1 MSVGAAVTGWGGALP
16 ANVVTN
22 QDYASRLDTTDAWIL
37 ERTGIRE
44 RRIGSTTGALSIE
57 AGRAAIEC
65 AGVAPSTIDLLVL
78 CTTTPDQTM
87 PANAVSVH
95 HALGLSGGAYDLN
108 AACAGFVYGLF
119 AGYGA
124 LATGALSRVLVIG
137 GDTMSTIVDQTERS
151 TAVLFG
157 DGAGAVVL
165 ESIPG
170 EDRFLS
176 WDLGVDGS
184 ARSILQADRGGFVSM
199 EGREVFR
206 RAVRMTVESAAVA
219 LERAKCTPD
228 DIAMFI
234 PHQANARII
243 EAAAQ
248 RIGISAAHTAVDVER
263 TGNTSAASIP
273 LALTDVADAGRL
285 HDGDLVL
292 MSGFGAGMSWAST
305 VIRWGF

>member
-22 QDYASRLDTTDAWIL
+22 QDYADRLDTTADWIL

-44 RRIGSTTGALSIE
+44 RRIGSTTGALSID
-57 AGRAAIEC
+57 AGRAAIER
-65 AGVAPSTIDLLVL
+65 AGVDPTTIELLVL

-137 GDTMSTIVDQTERS
+137 SDTMSTIVDQNERS

-184 ARSILQADRGGFVSM
+184 ARSILQADHGGFVTM
-199 EGREVFR
+199 EGKEVFR
-206 RAVRMTVESAAVA
+206 RAVRLTVESATLA
-219 LERAKCTPD
+219 LERAKCRPE

-234 PHQANARII
+234 PHQANVRII

-248 RIGISAAHTAVDVER
+248 RLGIAPAHTAVDMER
-263 TGNTSAASIP
+263 TGNTSAASVP
-273 LALTDVADAGRL
+273 LALTDVADSGRL
-285 HDGDLVL
+285 RQGDLVL
-292 MSGFGAGMSWAST
+292 LSGFGAGMSWAST
-305 VIRWGF
+305 VIRWGY

>member
-22 QDYASRLDTTDAWIL
+22 EDITTRLDTTSEWIV

-44 RRIGSTTGALSIE
+44 RRIGSTTGELSIE

-65 AGVAPSTIDLLVL
+65 AGVDPSMIDLLVL
-78 CTTTPDQTM
+78 CTTTPDQVM

-95 HALGLSGGAYDLN
+95 HALGLTGGAYDLN
-108 AACAGFVYGLF
+108 SACAGFVYGLF

-124 LATGALSRVLVIG
+124 LATGAVSRVLVIG
-137 GDTMSTIVDQTERS
+137 SDTLNSIVDQSDRS

-184 ARSILQADRGGFVSM
+184 ARSILQADRGGYLSM
-199 EGREVFR
+199 EGKEVFR
-206 RAVRMTVESAAVA
+206 RAVRLTVDSASLA
-219 LERAKCTPD
+219 LERAKCTPED
-228 DIAMFI
+228 VAMFI
-234 PHQANARII
+234 PHQANVRII

-248 RIGISAAHTAVDVER
+248 RIGIPAERTAVTMAK

-273 LALTDVADAGRL
+273 LALTEVVDSGRL

-292 MSGFGAGMSWAST
+292 LSGFGAGMSWGST
-305 VIRWGF
+305 VIKWGN

>member
-22 QDYASRLDTTDAWIL
+22 EDFATRLDTTSDWII

-44 RRIGSTTGALSIE
+44 RRIGSTTGELSIE

-65 AGVAPSTIDLLVL
+65 AGVDPSTIDLLVL
-78 CTTTPDQTM
+78 CTTTPDQVM

-95 HALGLSGGAYDLN
+95 HALGLTGGAYDLN
-108 AACAGFVYGLF
+108 SACAGFVYGLF

-124 LATGALSRVLVIG
+124 LATGAVSRVLVIG
-137 GDTMSTIVDQTERS
+137 SDTLNSIVDQSDRS

-184 ARSILQADRGGFVSM
+184 ARSILQADRGGYLSM
-199 EGREVFR
+199 EGKEVFR
-206 RAVRMTVESAAVA
+206 RAVRLTVDSASLA
-219 LERAKCTPD
+219 LERAKCTPE

-234 PHQANARII
+234 PHQANVRII

-248 RIGISAAHTAVDVER
+248 RIGIPAEHTAVTMAK

-273 LALTDVADAGRL
+273 LALTEVVDTGRL

-292 MSGFGAGMSWAST
+292 ISGFGAGMSWGST
-305 VIRWGF
+305 VIRWGY

>member
-1 MSVGAAVTGWGGALP
+1 MSVGAAITGWGGALP

-22 QDYASRLDTTDAWIL
+22 QDYASRLDTTEAWIV
-37 ERTGIRE
+37 ERTGIQE

-65 AGVAPSTIDLLVL
+65 AGIDPSTIGLLVL

-87 PANAVSVH
+87 PANAVDVH
-95 HALGLSGGAYDLN
+95 HSLGLSGGAYDLN

-124 LATGALSRVLVIG
+124 LATGAVSRVLVIG
-137 GDTMSTIVDQTERS
+137 ADTMSTIVDQTERS

-176 WDLGVDGS
+176 WDLRRGRVGSLDSPGRPRGLRDHGGQGGVPPRCS
-184 ARSILQADRGGFVSM
+184 PDRGLGKHCA
-199 EGREVFR
+199 
-206 RAVRMTVESAAVA
+206 RAGQVHR
-219 LERAKCTPD
+219 
-228 DIAMFI
+228 
-234 PHQANARII
+234 
-243 EAAAQ
+243 
-248 RIGISAAHTAVDVER
+248 G
-263 TGNTSAASIP
+263 
-273 LALTDVADAGRL
+273 
-285 HDGDLVL
+285 
-292 MSGFGAGMSWAST
+292 
-305 VIRWGF
+305 

>member
-22 QDYASRLDTTDAWIL
+22 EDFTTRLDTTSEWII

-44 RRIGSTTGALSIE
+44 RRIGGTTGELSIE

-65 AGVAPSTIDLLVL
+65 AGVDPSTIDLLVL
-78 CTTTPDQTM
+78 CTTTPDQVM
-87 PANAVSVH
+87 PANAVAVH
-95 HALGLSGGAYDLN
+95 HALGLTGGAYDLN
-108 AACAGFVYGLF
+108 SACAGFVYGLF

-124 LATGALSRVLVIG
+124 LATGAVSRVLVIG
-137 GDTMSTIVDQTERS
+137 SDTLNSIVDQSDRS

-184 ARSILQADRGGFVSM
+184 ARSILQADRGGYLSM
-199 EGREVFR
+199 EGKEVFR
-206 RAVRMTVESAAVA
+206 RAVRLTVDSASLA

-234 PHQANARII
+234 PHQANVRII

-248 RIGISAAHTAVDVER
+248 RIGIPAERTAVTMAK

-273 LALTDVADAGRL
+273 LALTEVVDAGRL

-292 MSGFGAGMSWAST
+292 LSGFGAGMSWGST
-305 VIRWGF
+305 VIRWGY

>member
-1 MSVGAAVTGWGGALP
+1 MSAGAAITGWGGALP

-22 QDYASRLDTTDAWIL
+22 QDYASRLDTTEAWIL

-44 RRIGSTTGALSIE
+44 RRIGSTTGELSIE
-57 AGRAAIEC
+57 AGRAAMEC
-65 AGVAPSTIDLLVL
+65 AGVDPSTIELLVL

-87 PANAVSVH
+87 PANAVDVH
-95 HALGLSGGAYDLN
+95 HSLGLSGGAYDLN

-124 LATGALSRVLVIG
+124 LATGAVSRVMVIG
-137 GDTMSTIVDQTERS
+137 ADTMSSIVDQTERS

-165 ESIPG
+165 ESIPD

-176 WDLGVDGS
+176 WDLGADGS
-184 ARSILQADRGGFVSM
+184 ARSILQADRGGYVTM

-206 RAVRMTVESAAVA
+206 RAVRLTVDSANIA

-234 PHQANARII
+234 PHQANVRII
-243 EAAAQ
+243 DAAAQ
-248 RIGISAAHTAVDVER
+248 RIGISPAHTAVAMER
-263 TGNTSAASIP
+263 TGNTSAGSIP

-285 HDGDLVL
+285 NDGDLVL
-292 MSGFGAGMSWAST
+292 LSGFGAGMSWAST

>member
-1 MSVGAAVTGWGGALP
+1 MSVGAAITGWGGALP
-16 ANVVTN
+16 ATVVTN
-22 QDYASRLDTTDAWIL
+22 DDFAGRLDTTAEWIT
-37 ERTGIRE
+37 ERTGIEE

-57 AGRAAIEC
+57 AGRAALEC
-65 AGVAPSTIDLLVL
+65 SGVDPSTIDLLVL

-87 PANAVSVH
+87 PANAVAVH

-124 LATGALSRVLVIG
+124 LATGAMSRVLVIG
-137 GDTMSTIVDQTERS
+137 SDTLTTIIDPSDRS

-157 DGAGAVVL
+157 DGSGAVVL

-184 ARSILQADRGGFVSM
+184 ARSILQADRGGYLTM

-206 RAVRMTVESAAVA
+206 RAVRLTVDSATVA

-234 PHQANARII
+234 PHQANLRII

-248 RIGISAAHTAVDVER
+248 RIGIPSDRTAVTVAR
-263 TGNTSAASIP
+263 TGNTSAASVP
-273 LALTDVADAGRL
+273 LALTEIADAGRL
-285 HDGDLVL
+285 QPDDLVL
-292 MSGFGAGMSWAST
+292 LSGFGAGMSWGST
-305 VIRWGF
+305 VIRWGS

>member
-1 MSVGAAVTGWGGALP
+1 MSVGAAITGWGGALP

-22 QDYASRLDTTDAWIL
+22 QDYADRLDTTEEWIL

-65 AGVAPSTIDLLVL
+65 AGIDQSTIELLVL

-95 HALGLSGGAYDLN
+95 HELGLSGGAYDLN

-124 LATGALSRVLVIG
+124 LATGAVSRVMVIG
-137 GDTMSTIVDQTERS
+137 SDTMTTIVDQSDRS

-157 DGAGAVVL
+157 DGAGAVIL
-165 ESIPG
+165 ESIAG

-176 WDLGVDGS
+176 WDLGVDGT
-184 ARSILQADRGGFVSM
+184 ARSILQADHGGYVTM
-199 EGREVFR
+199 EGKEVFR
-206 RAVRMTVESAAVA
+206 RAVRLTVESASIV
-219 LERAKCTPD
+219 LERAKCTPE

-234 PHQANARII
+234 PHQANLRII

-248 RIGISAAHTAVDVER
+248 RIGIPPEHTAVDVAR

-285 HDGDLVL
+285 HDGDLIL
-292 MSGFGAGMSWAST
+292 LSGFGAGMSWGST

>member
-22 QDYASRLDTTDAWIL
+22 QDFASRLDTTDAWIL

-57 AGRAAIEC
+57 AGREAIEC
-65 AGVAPSTIDLLVL
+65 AGVDPSTIELLVL

-184 ARSILQADRGGFVSM
+184 AQSILQADRGGFVSM

-206 RAVRMTVESAAVA
+206 RAVRMTVESAATA

-248 RIGISAAHTAVDVER
+248 RIGISSAHTAVDVER

-292 MSGFGAGMSWAST
+292 LSGFGAGMSWAST

>member
-22 QDYASRLDTTDAWIL
+22 QDYANRLDTTADWIL

-57 AGRAAIEC
+57 AGREAIEC
-65 AGVAPSTIDLLVL
+65 SGIDPSAIELLVL

-124 LATGALSRVLVIG
+124 LATGAVSRVMVIG
-137 GDTMSTIVDQTERS
+137 SDTLTTIVDQTDRS

-157 DGAGAVVL
+157 DGAGAVIL
-165 ESIPG
+165 ESIGG

-184 ARSILQADRGGFVSM
+184 ARSILQADRGGYLTM

-206 RAVRMTVESAAVA
+206 RAVRLTVESASIA

-234 PHQANARII
+234 PHQANLRII

-248 RIGISAAHTAVDVER
+248 RIGIPSGHTAVDVER

-292 MSGFGAGMSWAST
+292 LSGFGAGMSWGST

>member
-1 MSVGAAVTGWGGALP
+1 MSVGAAITGWGGALP
-16 ANVVTN
+16 ANIVTN
-22 QDYASRLDTTDAWIL
+22 EDYSNRLDTTDEWIR

-44 RRIGSTTGALSIE
+44 RRIGGTTGALSIE
-57 AGRAAIEC
+57 AGREAIEC
-65 AGVAPSTIDLLVL
+65 SGVDPGTIELLVL

-87 PANAVSVH
+87 PANAVDVH
-95 HALGLSGGAYDLN
+95 HTLGLSGGAYDLN

-137 GDTMSTIVDQTERS
+137 SDTMSTIVDQTERS

-176 WDLGVDGS
+176 WDLGVDGT
-184 ARSILQADRGGFVSM
+184 ARSILQADHGGYVTM
-199 EGREVFR
+199 EGKEVFR
-206 RAVRMTVESAAVA
+206 RAVRVTVESATAA

-234 PHQANARII
+234 PHQANVRII

-248 RIGISAAHTAVDVER
+248 RIGIPDGHTAVAMER

-273 LALTDVADAGRL
+273 LALTEVAQAGHL
-285 HDGDLVL
+285 HAGDLVL
-292 MSGFGAGMSWAST
+292 LSGFGAGMSWGSA
-305 VIRWGF
+305 VIRWGS

>member
-1 MSVGAAVTGWGGALP
+1 MSVGAAITGWGGALP

-22 QDYASRLDTTDAWIL
+22 QDYASRLDTTEAWIV
-37 ERTGIRE
+37 ERTGIQE

-65 AGVAPSTIDLLVL
+65 AGIDPSTIGLLVL

-87 PANAVSVH
+87 PANAVDVH
-95 HALGLSGGAYDLN
+95 HSLGLSGGAYDLN

-124 LATGALSRVLVIG
+124 LATGAVSRVLVIG
-137 GDTMSTIVDQTERS
+137 ADTMSTIVDQTERS

-176 WDLGVDGS
+176 WDLGADGS
-184 ARSILQADRGGFVSM
+184 ARSILQADRGGYVTM

-206 RAVRMTVESAAVA
+206 RAVRLTVDSGNIA
-219 LERAKCTPD
+219 LERAKCTAD
-228 DIAMFI
+228 EIAMFI
-234 PHQANARII
+234 PHQANVRII
-243 EAAAQ
+243 DAAAQ
-248 RIGISAAHTAVDVER
+248 RIGISPAHTAVAMER
-263 TGNTSAASIP
+263 TGNTSAGSIP

-292 MSGFGAGMSWAST
+292 LSGFGAGMSWAST

>member
-22 QDYASRLDTTDAWIL
+22 EDFTTRLDTTSEWII

-44 RRIGSTTGALSIE
+44 RRIGGTTGELSIE

-65 AGVAPSTIDLLVL
+65 AGVDPSTIDLLVL
-78 CTTTPDQTM
+78 CTTTPDQVM
-87 PANAVSVH
+87 PANAVAVH
-95 HALGLSGGAYDLN
+95 HALGLTGGAYDLN
-108 AACAGFVYGLF
+108 SACAGFVYGLF

-124 LATGALSRVLVIG
+124 LATGAVSRVLVIG
-137 GDTMSTIVDQTERS
+137 SDTLNSIVDQSDRS

-184 ARSILQADRGGFVSM
+184 ARSILQADRGGYLSM
-199 EGREVFR
+199 EGKEVFR
-206 RAVRMTVESAAVA
+206 RAVRLTVDSASLA
-219 LERAKCTPD
+219 LERAKCTPE
-228 DIAMFI
+228 DIDMFI
-234 PHQANARII
+234 PHQANVRII

-248 RIGISAAHTAVDVER
+248 RIGIPAERTAVTMAK

-273 LALTDVADAGRL
+273 LALTEVVDAGRL

-292 MSGFGAGMSWAST
+292 LSGFGAGMSWGST
-305 VIRWGF
+305 VIRWGY

>member
-1 MSVGAAVTGWGGALP
+1 MSVGAAITGWGGALP
-16 ANVVTN
+16 ATVVTN
-22 QDYASRLDTTDAWIL
+22 DDFAGRLDTTAEWISD
-37 ERTGIRE
+37 RTGIEE

-57 AGRAAIEC
+57 AGQAALEC
-65 AGVAPSTIDLLVL
+65 SGADPSTIDLLVL

-87 PANAVSVH
+87 PANAVAVH

-124 LATGALSRVLVIG
+124 LATGAMSRVLVIG
-137 GDTMSTIVDQTERS
+137 SDTLTTIIDPSDRS

-165 ESIPG
+165 ESLLG
-170 EDRFLS
+170 EDHFLS

-184 ARSILQADRGGFVSM
+184 ARSILQADRGAYLTM

-206 RAVRMTVESAAVA
+206 RAVRLTVESAAIA
-219 LERAKCTPD
+219 LERAKCTAD

-234 PHQANARII
+234 PHQANLRII

-248 RIGISAAHTAVDVER
+248 RIGISSDRTAVTVAR
-263 TGNTSAASIP
+263 TGNTSAASVP
-273 LALTDVADAGRL
+273 LALTEIAEAGRL
-285 HDGDLVL
+285 QPDDLVL
-292 MSGFGAGMSWAST
+292 LSGFGAGMSWGST
-305 VIRWGF
+305 VIRWGS

>member
-22 QDYASRLDTTDAWIL
+22 EDFTTRLDTTSEWIV

-44 RRIGSTTGALSIE
+44 RRIGSTTGELSIE

-65 AGVAPSTIDLLVL
+65 AGVDPSTIDLLVL
-78 CTTTPDQTM
+78 CTTTPDQVM

-95 HALGLSGGAYDLN
+95 HALGLTGGAYDLN
-108 AACAGFVYGLF
+108 SACAGFVYGLF

-124 LATGALSRVLVIG
+124 LATGAVSRVLVIG
-137 GDTMSTIVDQTERS
+137 SDTLNSIVDQSDRS

-184 ARSILQADRGGFVSM
+184 ARSILQADRGGYLSM
-199 EGREVFR
+199 EGKEVFR
-206 RAVRMTVESAAVA
+206 RAVRLTVDSASLA
-219 LERAKCTPD
+219 LERAKCTPE

-234 PHQANARII
+234 PHQANVRII
-243 EAAAQ
+243 EAVAQ
-248 RIGISAAHTAVDVER
+248 RIGIPAERTAVTMAK

-273 LALTDVADAGRL
+273 LALTEVVDSGRL

-292 MSGFGAGMSWAST
+292 LSGFGAGMSWGST
-305 VIRWGF
+305 VIRWGY